1 MKKILT
7 GIAAIITAFSLTTP
21 TFALTAT
28 YESMNVPSINS
39 SFKTW
44 MDYRMIADNTP
55 QSNWIHIWG
64 WMDGEGFMRCN
75 GERDLG
81 IDQDYYLIALGSY
94 YSTSIGDKFRF
105 TTNTGNVFYGA
116 MVEFKDD
123 NDTNSTHQYCPGNQ
137 DIVEFMVHTS
147 SLNSN
152 VRIMGSANA
161 YMPLNGSI
169 IKIEKINFID

>member
-7 GIAAIITAFSLTTP
+7 GIAAIIATFSLTIP
-21 TFALTAT
+21 TLALTAT

-44 MDYRMIADNTP
+44 MDYRLIADNTP
-55 QSNWIHIWG
+55 QSNWINRWG
-64 WMDGEGFMRCN
+64 WMDYEGFMRCD

-105 TTNTGNVFYGA
+105 TTDTGNVFYGA

-137 DIVEFMVHTS
+137 DIVEFMIHTP

-152 VRIMGSANA
+152 VKIMGSANV

-169 IKIEKINFID
+169 TKIEKINFID